1 MRPLSD
7 RISYSEPDEDGND
20 STVTVTVAEA
30 IARQRAAVSASKVA
44 RPGFQYESDEQA
56 LEDFMVIHWA
66 WWE

>member
-1 MRPLSD
+1 MRALSD
-7 RISYSEPDEDGND
+7 RISYSEPDEDGNNI
-20 STVTVTVAEA
+20 TVTLTAAEA
-30 IARQRAAVSASKVA
+30 IQRQLAAVAASKLV